1 MPGVVLVAAAVFL
14 SLFAYRNT
22 TFFQENQM
30 ANSNRT
36 RPYETK
42 DMPVP
47 EKRGLEDL
55 PEPVRRP
62 VSQTTTTTQTQ
73 NERK

>member
-1 MPGVVLVAAAVFL
+1 
-14 SLFAYRNT
+14 
-22 TFFQENQM
+22 M
-30 ANSNRT
+30 ANNDWT

-42 DMPVP
+42 DVPVP
-47 EKRGLEDL
+47 EKRGFEDL

-73 NERK
+73 NEKK

>member
-1 MPGVVLVAAAVFL
+1 
-14 SLFAYRNT
+14 
-22 TFFQENQM
+22 M

-36 RPYETK
+36 KPYETK
-42 DMPVP
+42 DLPVP

-62 VSQTTTTTQTQ
+62 VSQTTTTQTQ
-73 NERK
+73 NEKK

>member
-1 MPGVVLVAAAVFL
+1 
-14 SLFAYRNT
+14 
-22 TFFQENQM
+22 M
-30 ANSNRT
+30 ANNNQT

-42 DMPVP
+42 DIPVP

-62 VSQTTTTTQTQ
+62 VSETTNTQTQ
-73 NERK
+73 NDKK

>member
-1 MPGVVLVAAAVFL
+1 
-14 SLFAYRNT
+14 
-22 TFFQENQM
+22 M
-30 ANSNRT
+30 ANNSRT

-42 DMPVP
+42 DMPVS

-73 NERK
+73 NDKK